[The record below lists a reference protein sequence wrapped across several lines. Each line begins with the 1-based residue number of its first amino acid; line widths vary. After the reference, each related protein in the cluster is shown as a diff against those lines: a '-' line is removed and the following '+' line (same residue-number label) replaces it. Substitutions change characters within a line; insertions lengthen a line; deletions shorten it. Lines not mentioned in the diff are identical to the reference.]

1 MRHTLLRPTPTPPT
15 VQLAFF
21 VSNSS
26 TVRFLIDLVVCE
38 IDDQP
43 VSVRLPYTLRAGF
56 GERWRDELDRGERF
70 LLRVARIGL
79 CGRFD
84 EGSLPELDAFAKGH
98 LSSAPDELCV
108 SVLV

>member
-26 TVRFLIDLVVCE
+26 TVRFLIDLVVCA

-43 VSVRLPYTLRAGF
+43 VRLPYTLRAGF

-98 LSSAPDELCV
+98 LSSAPDECV

>member
-1 MRHTLLRPTPTPPT
+1 MAGARVRSRPGDYW
-15 VQLAFF
+15 
-21 VSNSS
+21 SS
-26 TVRFLIDLVVCE
+26 IVLDVA
-38 IDDQP
+38 
-43 VSVRLPYTLRAGF
+43 LRAGF

-70 LLRVARIGL
+70 VLRVARVGL

-98 LSSAPDELCV
+98 LSSAPDECV

>member
-1 MRHTLLRPTPTPPT
+1 MRHTLLRSSPTPHT
-15 VQLAFF
+15 VQLTFF

-26 TVRFLIDLVVCE
+26 TVRFLDLVVCA

-43 VSVRLPYTLRAGF
+43 VRLPYTLRAGF

-70 LLRVARIGL
+70 VLRVARVGL

-84 EGSLPELDAFAKGH
+84 EGCLPELDAFAEGH
-98 LSSAPDELCV
+98 LSSAPDEY
-108 SVLV
+108 VLVC

>member
-15 VQLAFF
+15 VQLTFF

-38 IDDQP
+38 IDDHP
-43 VSVRLPYTLRAGF
+43 VRLPYTLCAGF

-70 LLRVARIGL
+70 VLRVARIDL

-98 LSSAPDELCV
+98 LSSAPDEY
-108 SVLV
+108 VLVC